1 MQPNGN
7 PKTLVCFRLNRQCP
21 IFSSLSDT
29 NKVKNKTAL
38 DMLDFLTWVGRMNL
52 KISLIRKL
60 KTDINLSLNPVRIVD
75 KTKIHRFEFLELFL
89 GRRLSF
95 ISVY

>member
-7 PKTLVCFRLNRQCP
+7 PKTLVCFRLTRQCP

-29 NKVKNKTAL
+29 DKVENKTAL
-38 DMLDFLTWVGRMNL
+38 DMQDFLTWVGGVNL
-52 KISLIRKL
+52 KIPLIRKS
-60 KTDINLSLNPVRIVD
+60 KIDINLSLNPVRIVD
-75 KTKIHRFEFLELFL
+75 KTKIHTFEFLEQFL
-89 GRRLSF
+89 GRELSF